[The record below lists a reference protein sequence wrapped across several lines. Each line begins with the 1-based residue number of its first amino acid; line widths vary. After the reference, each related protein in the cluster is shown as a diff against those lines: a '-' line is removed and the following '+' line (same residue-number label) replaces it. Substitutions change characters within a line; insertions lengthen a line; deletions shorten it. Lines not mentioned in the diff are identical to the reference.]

1 MKINKKFKKNKKLYL
16 VTGICAVVVVAVL
29 TSFFVVNSKGNSN
42 NNQLTSSEQQANENA
57 DTTDK
62 APASPTTAQDSSSAS
77 AATTPSTNQVQLTKP
92 TLNKSSGNGPDHTI
106 PKDVLVNFIC
116 NSVAGS
122 KCSVI
127 LTSKTN
133 PANVITLEV
142 KSVGGTYG
150 QPPFASWD
158 WKSVAGNWSI
168 VARATNG
175 SGGSMDSDKQDLTVQ

>member
-16 VTGICAVVVVAVL
+16 LTGICAVAVVAVL
-29 TSFFVVNSKGNSN
+29 TSFFVANNKNSPNDEQANSP
-42 NNQLTSSEQQANENA
+42 EQQANENMSS
-57 DTTDK
+57 TDK
-62 APASPTTAQDSSSAS
+62 APSSPTSTQDSNTSSS
-77 AATTPSTNQVQLTKP
+77 SPTSSTNQVQLTKP

-127 LTSKTN
+127 LTSKAN
-133 PANVITLEV
+133 SSNVITLEA
-142 KSVGGTYG
+142 KSVAGSYG

-158 WKSVAGNWSI
+158 WKSIAGSWSI
-168 VARATNG
+168 IARATNG
-175 SGGSMDSDKQDLTVQ
+175 SGSSMDSDKQDLKVQ